1 MNAREVLTTLEP
13 IGSAEG
19 LKQTYE
25 VLRGKKQYIVGSMSR
40 VKRHS
45 GNFNVVSAEAVE
57 ATQASFAGQEAVT
70 SKMVRQRLHRRGIEL
85 ETLEALNVLYV
96 LVAMGE
102 ARVDRRRSQ
111 HALFFNIAA

>member
-1 MNAREVLTTLEP
+1 MNARDALSHLEP
-13 IGSAEG
+13 VGGAEG

-25 VLRGKKQYIVGSMSR
+25 VLRGKRDYIVGSLSR

-45 GNFNVVSAEAVE
+45 GNFNIVSAEAVDAAGE
-57 ATQASFAGQEAVT
+57 SFAGQEGVT
-70 SKMVRQRLHRRGIEL
+70 SKMVRQRLARRGINI

-96 LVAMGE
+96 LVALGR

-111 HALFFNIAA
+111 HALFFNVSA